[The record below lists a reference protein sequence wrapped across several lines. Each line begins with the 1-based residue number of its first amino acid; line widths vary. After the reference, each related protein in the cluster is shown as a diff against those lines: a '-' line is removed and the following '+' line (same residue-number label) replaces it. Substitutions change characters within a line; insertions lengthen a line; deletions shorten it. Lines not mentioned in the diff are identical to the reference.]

1 MAISHFRVSVV
12 GKGRSPVA
20 AAAYRHRTEM
30 FDQAQGLRFRY
41 TQQTDLQH
49 AEITLPA
56 AAPGWIREAL
66 AGRDPAGASEV
77 LWNRVMG
84 DARRIDEQ
92 HANEI
97 VMALPVELTREQNIA
112 LVREFARDH
121 ITPRG
126 LVADWVLHDKGD
138 GNPHAHLTHTLRPLT
153 EEGFGRKTIPVLGD
167 DGQPVRVNGKIIYR
181 QFAGGRDLVQQLR
194 TAWGDAV
201 NTHLA
206 HAGLDISIDMR
217 SYAERGIDIT
227 PGIHLGPSA
236 SAIERRQESSS
247 AFAAREAERF
257 AMADKFLERPDEL
270 LRLIASQQ
278 STFTREDIAKTLHR
292 YVDDPEIYSAALA
305 RVMGSRE
312 LVALDGTSFALRET
326 IRQEHEMAQAVDRML
341 SAHGFG
347 VKEAKVRQIIEKVET
362 KKGFRLA
369 EEQRDAVLHVT
380 RQSGIASVVGIAG
393 AGKSTL
399 MEAANEAWKADGRR
413 VFGAALAGKAAEGLE
428 ESSGIRSRTLASWE
442 RAWTN
447 DRDRLEKGD
456 IFVIDEAGM
465 VSSGQMAR
473 VVAEVERRGAK
484 VVLVGDAMQLQP
496 IEAGAAFRSITD
508 RTGFALLEDVR
519 RQKEAWAQEATRSF
533 ARGDTHAALEAYRS
547 RGFVRE
553 HENGETAIGA
563 IIADWW
569 TARDARAAAAAGEG
583 RTLRGDELL
592 VLAHRNDDVRAIN
605 DGIRAGM
612 IERGLLGAQ
621 SEFRTQRGNRQFAAG
636 DRLVFLANSRLDGA
650 AAGERHEVKNGRLG
664 TVVDARDGQL
674 RVRLD
679 GSGAEV
685 MVRAA
690 EYAHVDHGYAATVHK
705 SQGATVDQVLVLAT
719 RGMDQHLSYV
729 AMSRHRETAILHSSR
744 TEFEDFDALA
754 ERLGRSGAKTTTLNF
769 ENTDGYRQAL
779 SAFARFRFLDM
790 AEDFLSRFLPGLARD
805 RTSIEVPS
813 PSAPART
820 SAEAA
825 ALAPMALQAKTAW
838 DTSTEQAARDRV
850 KAMETWQRRET
861 LLGEA
866 LAKVYRDPDAAL
878 QRVRDLIEG
887 GARPRALAESLISSP
902 ERLGDGNLLAAP
914 QRPLLSLAPLKRSER
929 REALSQA
936 ATLTRSLGELWRREV
951 PIATAAETR
960 HREAASV
967 PIPEL
972 SERSARRLAELG
984 AAVRGGGDAV
994 WFQAARMAAAD
1005 TAVAVEV
1012 RALDAALT
1020 ARFGWRA
1027 FGPRQD
1033 EETRRQI
1040 DARTTAGDRIRIGA
1054 QAVSTEVDMDGTI
1067 RGGRD
1072 RSLLESLTLEE
1083 TWQIARRLAGH
1094 IHFAER
1100 DGPRLA
1106 AVEDKVLDAAA
1117 AAQDKAL
1124 DAAAAVASREDRR
1137 QGPPPTAAAVA
1148 EAGPL
1153 FRAVTQFDR
1162 TVDQLGRE
1170 AAEADPHF
1178 QRAIRQFADA
1188 AAKVW
1193 RDPAA
1198 ARDAALAVVRTGQG
1212 GQAIDRTLQA
1222 NPQALG
1228 ALRGGTGLRDRLGA
1242 GAAERRAALFDL
1254 AEAQKTLHQ
1263 AADRY
1268 AGTLSQ
1274 AVDQEAARRARM
1286 AQEVF
1291 RPSDGLTSELR
1302 AMEKL
1307 RGQDY
1312 GAFMAHAKGLEP
1324 EKVDELKRLGDA
1336 LTARFGETALRPG
1349 ADPTVA
1355 AGLVQEVGRD
1365 RLVRLH
1371 ELLIT
1376 AIDTISVVQGGRTKA
1391 EEALAAGAARQALRR
1406 METPGAM
1413 AERET
1418 RGAEVA
1424 SLQGKRIEPRYTGP
1438 KVGL

>member
-30 FDQAQGLRFRY
+30 FDQAQGIRFRY
-41 TQQTDLQH
+41 TQQKDLQH
-49 AEITLPA
+49 AEITLPTI
-56 AAPGWIREAL
+56 APAWIRSLL
-66 AGRDPAGASEV
+66 ADLAPADASEI
-77 LWNRVMG
+77 LWNRVME

-97 VMALPVELTREQNIA
+97 VMALPVELTLEQNIA
-112 LVREFARDH
+112 LVREFVRDH

-153 EEGFGRKTIPVLGD
+153 DEGFGRKTIPVLGD
-167 DGQPVRVNGKIIYR
+167 DGQAVRVNGKIIYR
-181 QFAGGRDLVQQLR
+181 QFAGGRDLVPQVR
-194 TAWGDAV
+194 TAWGDVV

-206 HAGLDISIDMR
+206 RAGLDVSIDMR
-217 SYAERGIDIT
+217 SYAERGLDIA

-292 YVDDPEIYSAALA
+292 YVDDPQIYSAALA

-341 SAHGFG
+341 AARGFG
-347 VKEAKVRQIIEKVET
+347 VKEAKVRQIIEQVEAKKV
-362 KKGFRLA
+362 FRLA

-380 RQSGIASVVGIAG
+380 RQHGIASVVGIAG

-399 MEAANEAWKADGRR
+399 MEAAHEAWKADGRR

-442 RAWTN
+442 RAWAN
-447 DRDRLEKGD
+447 DRDRLQKGD

-519 RQKEAWAQEATRSF
+519 RQQEAWAQEATRSF
-533 ARGDTHAALEAYRS
+533 ARGDTRAALEAYRS

-553 HENGETAIGA
+553 HENGEAAIGA

-569 TARDARAAAAAGEG
+569 TARDAKAAAAAGEG
-583 RTLRGDELL
+583 RALRGDELL

-605 DGIRAGM
+605 DGIRVGM

-621 SEFRTQRGNRQFAAG
+621 SEFRTQRGNRQFATG

-650 AAGERHEVKNGRLG
+650 TAGERHEVKNGRLG
-664 TVVDARDGQL
+664 TVVDARNGQL

-679 GSGAEV
+679 GSGVEV

-690 EYAHVDHGYAATVHK
+690 EYGHVDHGYAATVHK
-705 SQGATVDQVLVLAT
+705 SQGATIDQVLVLAT

-729 AMSRHRETAILHSSR
+729 AMSRHREMATLYSSR

-754 ERLGRSGAKTTTLNF
+754 ERLGRSGAKSTTLNF

-790 AEDFLSRFLPGLARD
+790 AEEFLSRFLPALARD

-813 PSAPART
+813 PAAPARP

-825 ALAPMALQAKTAW
+825 APGPTALQPKTAW

-850 KAMETWQRRET
+850 KAMDTWQRREA

-866 LAKVYRDPDAAL
+866 LAKVYRNPDAAL
-878 QRVRDLIEG
+878 RRIRDLIEG

-902 ERLGDGNLLAAP
+902 VRLGDGNLLVAP
-914 QRPLLSLAPLKRSER
+914 QRPMLSLAPLKRSER
-929 REALSQA
+929 REALTQA
-936 ATLTRSLGELWRREV
+936 ATLTRSLGELWRREL
-951 PIATAAETR
+951 PLATAAEAR
-960 HREAASV
+960 HREAAAV

-984 AAVRGGGDAV
+984 AAVRGGGDGV

-1005 TAVAVEV
+1005 TAVAAEV

-1033 EETRRQI
+1033 EETRRRI
-1040 DARTTAGDRIRIGA
+1040 EARSTAGDRIRIGA

-1072 RSLLESLTLEE
+1072 RTLLESLTLEE
-1083 TWQIARRLAGH
+1083 TWQIARRLAVH

-1100 DGPRLA
+1100 DGARLG

-1124 DAAAAVASREDRR
+1124 DAAAAVASREGRR
-1137 QGPPPTAAAVA
+1137 QEPPATAAA
-1148 EAGPL
+1148 ELGPL

-1162 TVDQLGRE
+1162 TADQLGRE

-1178 QRAIRQFADA
+1178 QRVMRQFADVA
-1188 AAKVW
+1188 VKVW

-1198 ARDAALAVVRTGQG
+1198 ARDSALAIVRAGGG
-1212 GQAIDRTLQA
+1212 GQAIDRALQA
-1222 NPQALG
+1222 NPEALG
-1228 ALRGGTGLRDRLGA
+1228 GLRGGTSLRDRLGA

-1268 AGTLSQ
+1268 AGTLGQ
-1274 AVDQEAARRARM
+1274 AVDQEAARRSQMAR
-1286 AQEVF
+1286 EVF

-1302 AMEKL
+1302 TMEKL

-1312 GAFMAHAKGLEP
+1312 AAFKAHAKGLDP
-1324 EKVDELKRLGDA
+1324 ETVDELKRLGAA
-1336 LTARFGETALRPG
+1336 LTARFGETALLPG
-1349 ADPTVA
+1349 ADPAIA
-1355 AGLVQEVGRD
+1355 AGLVQEVGRE
-1365 RLVRLH
+1365 RVVRLH
-1371 ELLIT
+1371 ELLVT
-1376 AIDTISVVQGGRTKA
+1376 AIDTISVVEGGRSKA
-1391 EEALAAGAARQALRR
+1391 EEALAARAAREAMLRD
-1406 METPGAM
+1406 GAREAR
-1413 AERET
+1413 AERQARAVQSARAGET
-1418 RGAEVA
+1418 RLEAEE
-1424 SLQGKRIEPRYTGP
+1424 KGP
-1438 KVGL
+1438 KLGL